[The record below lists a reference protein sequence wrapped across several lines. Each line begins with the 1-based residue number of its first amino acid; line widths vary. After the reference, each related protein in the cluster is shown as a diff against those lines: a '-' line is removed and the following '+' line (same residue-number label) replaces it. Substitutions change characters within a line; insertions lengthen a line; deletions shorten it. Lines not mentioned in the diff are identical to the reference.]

1 MALIAQITD
10 LHIGFVPDSPDEAN
24 RQRLDTV
31 IDTLIGGPNRPDMLI
46 VSGDITDRGDDESY
60 TRVAGILGRCPF
72 PVYPCLGNHDDR
84 DAFSRA
90 FPHVPVNGGFV
101 QYCIRYDGLRLIVLD
116 TLEPGRH
123 GGAFCDARAQWLRT
137 KLAADPATPTV
148 IVMHHPPFDVGIA
161 WMSGGEDEPWIRRF
175 AAAIAGYPQVKAIWC
190 GHMHRSVATLWN
202 GATVTICPASA
213 AQLALDLR
221 PIDPETPDDRPMIT
235 DDPPAYALHRWENG
249 RLVTLFD
256 TAEPHGTLAK
266 FDASLQPLVKHLAHE
281 RHA

>member
-10 LHIGFVPDSPDEAN
+10 LHIGFIPDTPDEAN

-31 IDTLIGGPNRPDMLI
+31 IDTLINGPNRADMLI
-46 VSGDITDRGDDESY
+46 VSGDIADRGDDASY
-60 TRVAGILGRCPF
+60 ARVADILARCPF
-72 PVYPCLGNHDDR
+72 PVYPCVGNHDDR

-90 FPHVPVNGGFV
+90 FPQVPINGGFV
-101 QYCIRYDGLRLIVLD
+101 QYCIRFGGLRLVVLD

-123 GGAFCDARAQWLRT
+123 GGAFCDARAQWLRA
-137 KLAADPATPTV
+137 KLDADPATPTV

-161 WMSGGEDEPWIRRF
+161 WMSGGDDEPWVQRF
-175 AAAIAGYPQVKAIWC
+175 AAAIADHPQVKAIWC

-221 PIDPETPDDRPMIT
+221 PIDPDVPDDRAMIT
-235 DDPPAYALHRWENG
+235 ADPPGYALHRWEHD
-249 RLVTLFD
+249 RIVTLFD

-266 FDASLQPLVKHLAHE
+266 FDSSLQPLVKHLAHE

>member
-10 LHIGFVPDSPDEAN
+10 LHIGFIPDTPDEAN

-31 IDTLIGGPNRPDMLI
+31 IDTLINGPNRPDMLI
-46 VSGDITDRGDDESY
+46 VSGDIADRGDDASY
-60 TRVAGILGRCPF
+60 ARVADILARCPF
-72 PVYPCLGNHDDR
+72 PVYPCVGNHDDR
-84 DAFSRA
+84 GAFSRA
-90 FPHVPVNGGFV
+90 FPQVPINDGFV
-101 QYCIRYDGLRLIVLD
+101 QYCIRFGGLRLIVLD

-123 GGAFCDARAQWLRT
+123 GGAFCDARAQWLRA
-137 KLAADPATPTV
+137 KLDADPATPTV

-161 WMSGGEDEPWIRRF
+161 WMSGGDDEPWVQRF
-175 AAAIAGYPQVKAIWC
+175 AAAIADHPQVKAIWC

-221 PIDPETPDDRPMIT
+221 PIDPDVPDDRAMIT
-235 DDPPAYALHRWENG
+235 ADPPGYALHRWEHD
-249 RLVTLFD
+249 RIVTLFD

-266 FDASLQPLVKHLAHE
+266 FDSSLQPLVKHLAHE

>member
-10 LHIGFVPDSPDEAN
+10 LHIGFIPDTPDEAN

-31 IDTLIGGPNRPDMLI
+31 IDTLINGPNRPDMLI
-46 VSGDITDRGDDESY
+46 VSGDIADRGDDASY
-60 TRVAGILGRCPF
+60 ARVADILARCPF
-72 PVYPCLGNHDDR
+72 PVYPCVGNHDDR

-90 FPHVPVNGGFV
+90 FPQVPINGGFV
-101 QYCIRYDGLRLIVLD
+101 QYCIRFGGLRLIVLD

-123 GGAFCDARAQWLRT
+123 GGAFCDARAQWLRA
-137 KLAADPATPTV
+137 KLDADPATPTV

-161 WMSGGEDEPWIRRF
+161 WMSGGDDEPWVQRF
-175 AAAIAGYPQVKAIWC
+175 AAAIADHPQVKAIWC

-221 PIDPETPDDRPMIT
+221 PIDPDVPDDRAMIT
-235 DDPPAYALHRWENG
+235 ADPPGYALHRWEHD
-249 RLVTLFD
+249 RIVTLFD

-266 FDASLQPLVKHLAHE
+266 FDSSLQPLVKHLARE